1 MADLYLAAYEDW
13 IDPKSI
19 QGIIVV
25 VHAEIGELT
34 RGDRSHKE
42 LLNDAVFF
50 YNASYIPKSSRSTF
64 GHIQPIPLPPFDSPD
79 WPLPDMHTSESF
91 RARLRLDFQN
101 IMKPNL
107 GSKQTRLSWFMPIG
121 VFVDLF
127 SVAEGIHR
135 TPTMFVFKQMTD
147 DLCSSLMDRG
157 WDLKITVG
165 ADVIKC
171 VIPRASLV
179 LRYHIG
185 RSTLYALFV
194 YNRLKMLP
202 DSTWEAIDQYEPVV
216 MVSISCEMGERKQDV
231 EVGMSWTF
239 SDIRHEVLLQL
250 GVDTDTESEI
260 WIATDNTVVKVNSRQ
275 EKKFTAAN
283 AMPPKIFRLVARS

>member
-1 MADLYLAAYEDW
+1 
-13 IDPKSI
+13 
-19 QGIIVV
+19 
-25 VHAEIGELT
+25 
-34 RGDRSHKE
+34 
-42 LLNDAVFF
+42 
-50 YNASYIPKSSRSTF
+50 
-64 GHIQPIPLPPFDSPD
+64 
-79 WPLPDMHTSESF
+79 
-91 RARLRLDFQN
+91 
-101 IMKPNL
+101 
-107 GSKQTRLSWFMPIG
+107 
-121 VFVDLF
+121 
-127 SVAEGIHR
+127 
-135 TPTMFVFKQMTD
+135 
-147 DLCSSLMDRG
+147 MDRG

-202 DSTWEAIDQYEPVV
+202 DSSWEAIDQYEPVV

-260 WIATDNTVVKVNSRQ
+260 WIATDNTAVKVNSRQ
-275 EKKFTAAN
+275 EKKITTAN